1 MRRREF
7 LAVAAAPA
15 LAAGSPQFI
24 KSICSV
30 IFPPNTPLPECF
42 KRAKAAGFD
51 AIEIRMSEEVSLDS
65 TPDQMK
71 QLADDAHKAGVMI
84 ASMWVS
90 RPLSQ
95 HPINSPDP
103 AVRAQVLHDLCGF
116 VTSLGA
122 AILGVC
128 DSSHPGPAGNR
139 EYLLYLASPGHP
151 VSQEREVDVDAE
163 IRDAVHNP
171 G

>member
-15 LAAGSPQFI
+15 LAAGPQFI

-30 IFPPNTPLPECF
+30 IFPPTTPLPECF
-42 KRAKAAGFD
+42 KRAKEAGFD
-51 AIEIRMSEEVSLDS
+51 AIEIRMNEEVSLDS

-90 RPLSQ
+90 RPLAQ
-95 HPINSPDP
+95 HPINSPDA
-103 AVRAQVLHDLCGF
+103 AVRAQGV
-116 VTSLGA
+116 A
-122 AILGVC
+122 ALEKPIRLAKYANC
-128 DSSHPGPAGNR
+128 AEFLIYPARLAPGPMLESRSQATR
-139 EYLLYLASPGHP
+139 ALVAS
-151 VSQEREVDVDAE
+151 S
-163 IRDAVHNP
+163 
-171 G
+171 

>member
-15 LAAGSPQFI
+15 LAAGSPQFV

-42 KRAKAAGFD
+42 RRAKAAGFD

-103 AVRAQVLHDLCGF
+103 AVRAQGVAALEKSIELAKYAGCGALLIYPAR
-116 VTSLGA
+116 LGSGA
-122 AILGVC
+122 KFRSARRT
-128 DSSHPGPAGNR
+128 PGT
-139 EYLLYLASPGHP
+139 ASRMPSARLFP
-151 VSQEREVDVDAE
+151 PPSAPR
-163 IRDAVHNP
+163 
-171 G
+171 